1 MPQGPLIWKGVSPHT
16 SKDPQEQVY
25 GRQFLRTGKRA
36 GGGGRDTGG
45 HPLGTPPNGLA
56 VLSIFIK
63 A

>member
-1 MPQGPLIWKGVSPHT
+1 MERGLTTHEQGSTRAGLWETVSQNREK
-16 SKDPQEQVY
+16 S
-25 GRQFLRTGKRA
+25 